1 MRAAL
6 ALLCLSSPLLLT
18 PLVASAQE
26 EDEAQRPWYQQ
37 GAEPDAEPPEEGD
50 GDADEDTAAAPREPG
65 VPPQAT
71 IYEPPAGA
79 DPQTPGGGGDA
90 PAQRLAEGRAPED
103 GEADEAEEEEAD
115 EDPDAHRGDFYF
127 GSYGRI
133 IAASDLDGRLGR
145 QSRLTA
151 WAPRVDEDDTYAEI
165 ELRREDHFA
174 GMDTQIVATVA
185 FGGPLFHFDGE
196 FDEVIAIRNL
206 FAEVRHLLTPGLAV
220 WAGSR
225 MWRGD
230 DVYLYNFWPLDN
242 LNMVGGGL
250 RYALDDIGELSVA
263 VGLSQPN
270 DPFQRQEV
278 LVPARS
284 GFTPETVLFLDRPR
298 LVTAGKLTWWPFGR
312 FAGDG
317 MKAILYG
324 EGHYL
329 PSGRREDEEGFIE
342 QLPDDAG
349 WVVGAQLGG
358 YLTSSRTFANLFV
371 RYARGLGAYD
381 PLGVPF
387 QEGSVIQTG
396 RAEEFRVA
404 LSANW
409 EHDFLGLQVGAYYRW
424 FRDADPN
431 IFDRAALSEGSIN
444 ARPMIWFGRFVGVAV
459 DLSYSGIARS
469 AINEATG
476 GPEGGNVFKLG
487 VVPFVSPFGRGTYT
501 RPHLRVIYSL
511 TVRDDDARALY
522 PALDP
527 RSANNVEHFL
537 GIGVEW
543 WFASSSYGS

>member
-1 MRAAL
+1 MRSAPALLAAL
-6 ALLCLSSPLLLT
+6 FVLSLAPAL
-18 PLVASAQE
+18 ASAQDE
-26 EDEAQRPWYQQ
+26 EAPASDAETPWYHR
-37 GAEPDAEPPEEGD
+37 GEEPPSEPPEE
-50 GDADEDTAAAPREPG
+50 DERPEG
-65 VPPQAT
+65 VPPQPT

-79 DPQTPGGGGDA
+79 DPQTPTAERADA
-90 PAQRLAEGRAPED
+90 PAPRQEEGA
-103 GEADEAEEEEAD
+103 AEEEEDDDGEED
-115 EDPDAHRGDFYF
+115 EDAHRGEFYF

-133 IAASDLDGRLGR
+133 VAASDLDGRLGR

-151 WAPRVDEDDTYAEI
+151 WAPRVDEDDTYAEL

-230 DVYLYNFWPLDN
+230 DVYLLNFWPLDN
-242 LNMVGGGL
+242 LNMVGGGA
-250 RYALDDIGELSVA
+250 RYALDDIGELSLA

-278 LVPARS
+278 LAPARV
-284 GFTPETVLFLDRPR
+284 GFSPETVLFLDRPR

-349 WVVGAQLGG
+349 WVLGAQLGG
-358 YLTSSRTFANLFV
+358 YLTSTRTFANLFV

-387 QEGSVIQTG
+387 REGSVIQTG

-409 EHDFLGLQVGAYYRW
+409 EVDMFGLQLGAYYRW

-431 IFDRAALSEGSIN
+431 VFDRAALSEGAVN
-444 ARPMIWFGRFVGVAV
+444 ARPMLWFGRFVGLAV
-459 DLSYSGIARS
+459 DVSYSGMATS
-469 AINEATG
+469 AINETTG
-476 GPEGGNVFKLG
+476 APEGGHQFKLG
-487 VVPFVSPFGRGTYT
+487 VMPFVSPFGRGTYT

-511 TVRDDDARALY
+511 TVRDDGARALY

-543 WFASSSYGS
+543 WFSSSSYGS